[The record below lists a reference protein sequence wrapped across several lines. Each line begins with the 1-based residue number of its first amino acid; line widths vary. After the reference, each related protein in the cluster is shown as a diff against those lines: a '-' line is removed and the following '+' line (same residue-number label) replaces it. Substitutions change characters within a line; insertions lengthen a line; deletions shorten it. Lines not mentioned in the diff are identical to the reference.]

1 MMGHRGVRLGIT
13 HPEITEMQ
21 ARAILEAAA
30 ELSSEN
36 VKTFPEI
43 MIPLTGM
50 ETEYNHQ
57 EKIVRDVANNIEG
70 LDNYMVGTMMEIPR
84 ASFVADRIAETAEFF
99 SFGTNDLTQ
108 MAFGFSRDD
117 TGGFMPAYLENE
129 LLPEDPF
136 ASLDEGVCELVKMGN

>member
-1 MMGHRGVRLGIT
+1 
-13 HPEITEMQ
+13 
-21 ARAILEAAA
+21 
-30 ELSSEN
+30 
-36 VKTFPEI
+36 

-136 ASLDEGVCELVKMGN
+136 ASLDEVFASWSKWELKEAVKQNRILKLESVANMAESQNQFTFAME